1 MELEDVLPLAEVD
14 AILELLVPDALSTSG
29 AGPRVSN
36 DRFHYNSLVFK
47 QLTILADVFYVED
60 AHGTD
65 FLELSRFI
73 ATNVSELNIWQ

>member
-1 MELEDVLPLAEVD
+1 MELEDVFPLAEVD

-29 AGPRVSN
+29 AGPCVSD
-36 DRFHYNSLVFK
+36 DRFHYNSLVLR

-65 FLELSRFI
+65 LLQLSRFI
-73 ATNVSELNIWQ
+73 ATNVTKLYIWQ